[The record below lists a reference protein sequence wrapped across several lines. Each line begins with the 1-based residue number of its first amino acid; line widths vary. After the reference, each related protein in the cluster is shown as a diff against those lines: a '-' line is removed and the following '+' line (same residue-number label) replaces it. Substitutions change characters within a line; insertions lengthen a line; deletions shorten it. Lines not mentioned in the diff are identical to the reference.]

1 MAQAHHVIGEIGRA
15 WPSRQATATTM
26 AMRLPS
32 SGGEP
37 EAATICRYP
46 LVLTDGLVVAEK
58 RADRHARVGAD
69 DGADADLGAF
79 DQMVADWN
87 WTIQSSTNTS
97 MTSNSCWFRTCPK
110 KSMPFSQV
118 NCPQERRSKQKS
130 G

>member
-58 RADRHARVGAD
+58 RADRYARVSAD
-69 DGADADLGAF
+69 DGADADLGAG
-79 DQMVADWN
+79 AD
-87 WTIQSSTNTS
+87 
-97 MTSNSCWFRTCPK
+97 
-110 KSMPFSQV
+110 
-118 NCPQERRSKQKS
+118 RRCARAAQRRPPDR
-130 G
+130 